1 MNPQHLPATGGAL
14 PSRPSASEHWRPR
27 RWNALFAMLIVV
39 TLGIGIDRALAGT
52 PDDPDAAPRIDPR
65 TVPRMLATRALSDAE
80 RQYYLSRSLIR
91 ANDATLR
98 SVVPAHLMRPRGVAP
113 RTLALN
119 TTPANAATRDLAYY
133 HGEIL
138 VNPVII
144 PVFWGFGPV
153 QNGVPLDR
161 TRDPN
166 GLIPYV
172 NGFLDHLAASP
183 WIAALDEYYEDPGNQ
198 IRPVQAATL
207 RVASPV
213 FDLLPAPAR
222 YGNGDVFNE
231 VQRLVTLGL
240 INENPEEII
249 LVITSHGSVNSDL
262 LAAQACAAHYSYQS
276 LNFFQVQHHYTY
288 VSMPYLPDLG
298 GSCGAGSI
306 SGPLD
311 GASIVSG
318 HEIAEAI
325 TDPYADYSIIVNLNH
340 DAGWIT
346 PDSTMDE
353 IGDLC
358 AWQDLQDTW
367 LANGIRYPTQPLWS
381 NRATACVQPQA
392 PQVRIPRMLP
402 TVPVLRR

>member
-1 MNPQHLPATGGAL
+1 MI
-14 PSRPSASEHWRPR
+14 SRRSTCTAGSPLSPLWARI
-27 RWNALFAMLIVV
+27 ALFAMLLVV
-39 TLGIGIDRALAGT
+39 TIAPGLNRVLAGT
-52 PDDPDAAPRIDPR
+52 LDDPAAAPRIDAR
-65 TVPRMLATRALSDAE
+65 SVPRMLRSRPLADVE
-80 RQYYLSRSLIR
+80 RQYYLSRGLIR
-91 ANDATLR
+91 PNDATLR
-98 SVVPAHLMRPRGVAP
+98 SMVPAHFMRPRGVAP
-113 RTLALN
+113 RTLTLN
-119 TTPANAATRDLAYY
+119 ATPGSAPTRDLAYY

-144 PVFWGFGPV
+144 PVFWGFGPM
-153 QNGVPLDR
+153 QNGVPIDP

-172 NGFLDHLAASP
+172 SGFLDHLAASP
-183 WIAALDEYYEDPGNQ
+183 WFATLDEYYQDPGNQ
-198 IRPVQAATL
+198 IQPVQAATL

-240 INENPEEII
+240 INENDEEII
-249 LVITSHGSVNSDL
+249 LVITPHGSVNSDL

-288 VSMPYLPDLG
+288 VSMPYMPDFG
-298 GSCGAGSI
+298 GSCGAGSVA
-306 SGPLD
+306 GPLD

-325 TDPYADYSIIVNLNH
+325 TDPYYDYGAIVNLNH

-346 PDSTMDE
+346 ADSSMDE

-358 AWQDLQDTW
+358 VWQDLQDTW
-367 LANGIRYPTQPLWS
+367 LANGVQFPTQPLWS
-381 NRATACVQPQA
+381 NRANACLQPQA
-392 PQVRIPRMLP
+392 PHLRLPHVPMLAP
-402 TVPVLRR
+402 TVPVRR